1 MNVAELRTQ
10 LIEWLS
16 DVKSWGNET
25 TQNWDD
31 YIYTPIQIQKY
42 HMGDDFPESEFSD
55 QPSTLYILMW
65 TNCHEYQISAKS
77 PDDNGTHKGYL
88 GLTAKSR
95 KPRTGE
101 TWQRGNDLHDG
112 LFSKN
117 TFDII
122 IKNIVRYELIAK
134 VKTPKSVTVE
144 SCDCNNP

>member
-31 YIYTPIQIQKY
+31 YIYTPEQIQKY
-42 HMGDDFPESEFSD
+42 HMGDNAPLSS
-55 QPSTLYILMW
+55 QPNVLYVLMW
-65 TNCHEYQISAKS
+65 TNCHEYQIQAKL
-77 PDDNGTHKGYL
+77 PDDNGTDRGYL
-88 GLTAKSR
+88 GLTGKVR

-112 LFSKN
+112 CYCKD
-117 TFDII
+117 TFDTI
-122 IKNIVRYELIAK
+122 IKSIVRYELIAK
-134 VKTPKSVTVE
+134 VKSQPAVVDCCE
-144 SCDCNNP
+144 CNNP